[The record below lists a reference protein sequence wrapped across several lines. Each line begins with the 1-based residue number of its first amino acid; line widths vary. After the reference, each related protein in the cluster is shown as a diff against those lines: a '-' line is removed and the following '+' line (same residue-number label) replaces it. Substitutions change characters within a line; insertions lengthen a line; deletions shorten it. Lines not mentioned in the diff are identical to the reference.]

1 MRERGTKAMALC
13 AVLLLA
19 ASCSSSAPSPSPSS
33 NPNPS
38 PSPSPSRSASADP
51 SKARLESTPRHDE
64 WVRIERQGR
73 TLHAYVAYPQVATRA
88 PAIVVIHENRGLNDW
103 ARAVADRLAEHG
115 LIAIAPDLLS
125 GMAPGGDKTSD
136 FPSEDAAR
144 EAISALP
151 AAQVAEDLQAA
162 ADFVTALPAADGT
175 LLVSGFCWGG
185 ARTWEFAN
193 ARAGLGAAFVFYG
206 TGPQDAAG
214 VANITAPVY
223 GFYGGA
229 DARVNATIDK
239 SAESMRAAGKRF
251 EPVIYE
257 GAGHAFLRSG
267 EAADASPENRRAY
280 EQAWQRWLA
289 LLRAAG
295 AG

>member
-1 MRERGTKAMALC
+1 MRE
-13 AVLLLA
+13 
-19 ASCSSSAPSPSPSS
+19 
-33 NPNPS
+33 
-38 PSPSPSRSASADP
+38 
-51 SKARLESTPRHDE
+51 
-64 WVRIERQGR
+64 
-73 TLHAYVAYPQVATRA
+73 
-88 PAIVVIHENRGLNDW
+88 
-103 ARAVADRLAEHG
+103 
-115 LIAIAPDLLS
+115 
-125 GMAPGGDKTSD
+125 
-136 FPSEDAAR
+136 
-144 EAISALP
+144 P
-151 AAQVAEDLQAA
+151 AALVAQDLQAT

-193 ARAGLGAAFVFYG
+193 ARPGLAAAFVFYG
-206 TGPQDAAG
+206 TGPQDASG
-214 VANITAPVY
+214 VANITAPVH

-239 SAESMRAAGKRF
+239 SAEAMRAAGKRF

-280 EQAWQRWLA
+280 EQAWQRWLE